1 MGCYPSGSAVT
12 TTIVTVT
19 PVATLT
25 TTSAPTTTTAAP
37 PISTSAPAATLTTTG
52 VITTTAI
59 TTTTS
64 EPSSPSSP
72 PPAIPQGLYALKN
85 VKTQKYLN
93 VVGGSSANGA
103 NVQIWDN
110 PLSNHSQWIIRP
122 VGYGV
127 YTLENKNSGKF
138 LI

>member
-1 MGCYPSGSAVT
+1 MGCYPSGFAVT
-12 TTIVTVT
+12 TTIVT
-19 PVATLT
+19 AT
-25 TTSAPTTTTAAP
+25 
-37 PISTSAPAATLTTTG
+37 PAATLTTTG

-110 PLSNHSQWIIRP
+110 PVSNHSQWIIRP

-127 YTLENKNSGKF
+127 YTLEN
-138 LI
+138 